1 MMFFQD
7 TRAVGLVF
15 WIVVI
20 LMFINAGI
28 LLTAA
33 FTEDLVVAPEYV
45 KDVQMY
51 YLLIGIG
58 STMIGVIYAVI
69 AHRIMSVRMTRM
81 QVLRSYVAAVGMC
94 AMIGGIFEGLA
105 EYLYSDRTEFGITIL
120 ALSLVLGAMVMV
132 IAAVIGN
139 GKKGFMKKVIWV
151 ILVISLLLMAVKS
164 LIPSEEYWGIIN
176 NVAHLMIA
184 FFMLVFIAD
193 SDVMKEMGV
202 TS

>member
-20 LMFINAGI
+20 LMLINAGM
-28 LLTAA
+28 LLTEA
-33 FTEDLVVAPEYV
+33 FTKDMITVPDYV
-45 KDVQMY
+45 KDIRMY

-58 STMIGVIYAVI
+58 STLIGVVYAVI
-69 AHRIMSVRMTRM
+69 AHRIMSVRMTRI
-81 QVLRSYVAAVGMC
+81 QVLRTYVAAVGMC
-94 AMIGGIFEGLA
+94 AVIGGAFEGLA

-120 ALSLVLGAMVMV
+120 ALSLILGAMVMA

-151 ILVISLLLMAVKS
+151 ILVVALLLMAVKS

-176 NVAHLMIA
+176 NIAHLMIA

-193 SDVMKEMGV
+193 SDVRKDMGV
-202 TS
+202 IS